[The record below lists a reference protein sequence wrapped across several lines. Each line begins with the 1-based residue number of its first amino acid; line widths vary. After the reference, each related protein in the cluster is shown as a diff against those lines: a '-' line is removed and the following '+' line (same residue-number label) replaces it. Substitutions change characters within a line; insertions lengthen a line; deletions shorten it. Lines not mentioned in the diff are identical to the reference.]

1 MEVVRGLENVIVAE
15 TNLSFIDGQKGVLYY
30 AGYRIEDLAEHC
42 SFEEVAYLLFK
53 GHLPTRN
60 ELETFKKEINQHL
73 TIPSNVWDLYRG
85 LPKNTRPT
93 HALLAGVGAVAAMEE
108 DEPDII
114 AGDSP
119 WSAVTR
125 LLAVVPQLAGG
136 WFRIR
141 QGLDPVPASPEHG
154 YAENFWRSLF
164 GKLPDNDE
172 IIRMFES
179 MMILHAEHGL
189 NASAFAARV
198 AASTLS
204 DPFSAICA
212 GIATLK
218 GPLHGRAN
226 EEAMKM
232 FEEIGDPSKAEGYVR
247 SKLEAKQRIMGF
259 GHRVY
264 KTEDPRAKILRKYGR
279 RVGEMFGET
288 KWIDIAEA
296 VRAAMEKFK
305 PNLYPNVDFYSP
317 TVFRL
322 IGLPPDMYPV
332 FFAVSRNVGWLAH
345 VLEQYAAN
353 RLIRPRAKFVGEL
366 DKKFVP
372 LDERG

>member
-1 MEVVRGLENVIVAE
+1 MEVIRGLENVIVAE
-15 TNLSFIDGQKGVLYY
+15 TNLSYIDGQNGVLYY
-30 AGYRIEDLAEHC
+30 AGYRIEDLAAHC

-53 GHLPTRN
+53 GRLPTKS
-60 ELETFKKEINQHL
+60 ELDAFKKEINQRL
-73 TIPSNVWDLYRG
+73 DVPSNVWDLYRT
-85 LPKNTRPT
+85 LPKDTRPP
-93 HALLAGVGAVAAMEE
+93 HALLAGVGVIAAMEE
-108 DEPDII
+108 EPDII

-119 WSAVTR
+119 WPSVMR

-141 QGLDPVPASPEHG
+141 QGLDPIPASPELG

-164 GKLPDNDE
+164 GKLPENKELIKIFD
-172 IIRMFES
+172 S

-204 DPFSAICA
+204 DPFSTICA

-232 FEEIGDPSKAEGYVR
+232 FEEIGDPSKAEEYVKK
-247 SKLEAKQRIMGF
+247 KLEAKQRVMGF

-264 KTEDPRAKILRKYGR
+264 KTEDPRAKILRGYARK
-279 RVGEMFGET
+279 VGEILGET
-288 KWIDIAEA
+288 KWIEIAEA
-296 VRAAMEKFK
+296 VRAAMEKLK

-322 IGLPPDMYPV
+322 IGLPRDMYPV

-366 DKKFVP
+366 DRKFVP
-372 LDERG
+372 LEERS

>member
-1 MEVVRGLENVIVAE
+1 MEVIRGLENVIVAE
-15 TNLSFIDGQKGVLYY
+15 TNLSYIDGQKGALYY
-30 AGYRIEDLAEHC
+30 SGYRIEDLAEHC

-53 GHLPTRN
+53 GHLPTKS
-60 ELETFKKEINQHL
+60 ELGDFKNEINQRL
-73 TIPSNVWDLYRG
+73 DVPENVWDLYRS
-85 LPKNTRPT
+85 LPKDTRPT
-93 HALLAGVGAVAAMEE
+93 HALLAGVGAIAAME
-108 DEPDII
+108 DEPDIMG
-114 AGDSP
+114 GDSP
-119 WSAVTR
+119 WPAVTR

-141 QGLDPVPASPEHG
+141 QGLDPVPARAEFN
-154 YAENFWRSLF
+154 YAENFWRALF
-164 GKLPDNDE
+164 GKLSDNE
-172 IIRMFES
+172 EVIKIFNS

-212 GIATLK
+212 GIGTLK

-226 EEAMKM
+226 EEAMRM
-232 FEEIGDPSKAEGYVR
+232 FEEIGDPDKAEEYVKK
-247 SKLEAKQRIMGF
+247 KLEAKQRIMGF

-264 KTEDPRAKILRKYGR
+264 KTEDPRAKILRGYAR
-279 RVGEMFGET
+279 RIGEILGDT
-288 KWIDIAEA
+288 RWIEIAEA
-296 VRAAMEKFK
+296 VRAAMEKLK
-305 PNLYPNVDFYSP
+305 PNLHPNVDFYSP

-322 IGLPPDMYPV
+322 IGLPRDMYPV
-332 FFAVSRNVGWLAH
+332 FFGVSRNVGWLAH

-366 DKKFVP
+366 DKKFIP
-372 LDERG
+372 LEER